1 MEGVLLYVGYIG
13 ICGAKGYGFFQPF
26 WSEMGYGL
34 CTLVLNWVCFF
45 EEATSSSFGD
55 KTISPNNVYANRVSA
70 VTACHALWSRA
81 GFQGFRSEIG

>member
-1 MEGVLLYVGYIG
+1 MVF
-13 ICGAKGYGFFQPF
+13 AAPKGMVFFQPF

-55 KTISPNNVYANRVSA
+55 KTISPDNVYANRVSA

-81 GFQGFRSEIG
+81 GFQGFRSEIGQGKSQILV